1 MTKTLIFKPSILILT
16 PFFAVTIVAAISAPI
31 LSFSTL
37 SLVLLGVCAWV
48 TYLNVRK
55 LPKEYYLVSDH
66 SIQVKSHK
74 EDTTIS
80 LVNIT
85 QVTSKR
91 HWQIPFTSYGQVL
104 LKANGRQHIMR
115 GLKDAASIAEI
126 ISQAVDAAIARENR
140 KSGPLK
146 FTPPLHAPGT
156 LEQMNDLVGLWQQ
169 GILSDEEYRQEAKR
183 LTTDQ

>member
-1 MTKTLIFKPSILILT
+1 MSKTLILRPSILILS
-16 PFFAVTIVAAISAPI
+16 PFFAVTLVAAASVPFF
-31 LSFSTL
+31 SFSTL
-37 SLVLLGVCAWV
+37 SLILFGFCAWV
-48 TYLNVRK
+48 TFTRVRK

-66 SIQVKSHK
+66 SIQVKSYK

-85 QVTSKR
+85 EVTSQR
-91 HWQIPFTSYGQVL
+91 HWQIPFTTFGKVL
-104 LKANGRQHIMR
+104 LRANGSQHIMR

-126 ISQAVDAAIARENR
+126 IRQAVDAAIARESQ
-140 KSGPLK
+140 KSGPTK

-169 GILSDEEYRQEAKR
+169 GILTDEEYREEAKR